1 MPQAMD
7 MRQLIVCEP
16 LSVRGLRFMDVAV
29 IEAIIISALL
39 AVDDSVRMLHAICQ
53 SRSHE
58 PEW

>member
-1 MPQAMD
+1 
-7 MRQLIVCEP
+7 
-16 LSVRGLRFMDVAV
+16 MDVAV
-29 IEAIIISALL
+29 IETFIVSALL